1 MFPRIQI
8 VILIYILCVVLLY
21 SFKPAMMFDSAGNIK
36 AFGYDN
42 KIDDNGYSL
51 LNLEIAL
58 VVLAIFLYF
67 IILVI
72 ELILY

>member
-8 VILIYILCVVLLY
+8 VILFYILCVVLLY
-21 SFKPAMMFDSAGNIK
+21 SFKPAMMFDSVGNIK
-36 AFGYDN
+36 VFGYNN
-42 KIDDNGYSL
+42 KIDDNRNSL

-58 VVLAIFLYF
+58 VVVAIFIYF
-67 IILVI
+67 IVLVI